1 MVDGLDEVPNLRGS
15 AMRSWVGT
23 IAPIIAALGMF
34 GGFVWQASK
43 YPTRE
48 EFDTVRASVIRI
60 QVDQAVMSARQEARD
75 KQGDRIEQSV
85 KDLAAQAGRKPRER

>member
-1 MVDGLDEVPNLRGS
+1 MVDRLDEVPNLRGS
-15 AMRSWVGT
+15 AVRSWMGT
-23 IAPIIAALGMF
+23 IAPILAAMGMF

-48 EFDTVRASVIRI
+48 EFDSLRASVIRI

-75 KQGDRIEQSV
+75 KQGDRIEQAV
-85 KDLAAQAGRKPRER
+85 KDVAASTGRKQSGR